1 MTKREAYKLF
11 KEVYSYLW
19 EEKADYWRAQEM
31 WSYFTDSLCKDGRIT
46 DKQFSTW
53 STPFEY
59 GKTLGVKS
67 PVKRKPRVVVKTEY
81 GTYKITSVA
90 MSRYR
95 ADNSL
100 AIELWCDDG
109 PFARLTVCLL
119 DKLKENESYVDTNNC
134 PWAED
139 FIREYKLGEIV
150 GYKASG
156 YCLYPKVAF
165 DLDRLRNV
173 F

>member
-1 MTKREAYKLF
+1 MTKAQAYKMF
-11 KEVYSYLW
+11 REIYSYLW
-19 EEKADYWRAQEM
+19 EEGADYWSAQEM
-31 WSYFTDSLCKDGRIT
+31 WSFFTDSLCRDGVIT
-46 DKQFSTW
+46 QKQFATW
-53 STPFEY
+53 STPFKY

-67 PVKRKPRVVVKTEY
+67 PAKRKPRVVVKTEY

-165 DLDRLRNV
+165 DLDRFRNV